1 MYFALKCICIN
12 NINSKKKIGIY
23 NVPRKNINESVNNL
37 INKCSNPLNYH
48 KKSCIAFW
56 NYVDKFNEDINT
68 VKYEIEQMTTENDN
82 TESYFDLQSC
92 VQNDDDTFIADECKI
107 YDH

>member
-1 MYFALKCICIN
+1 MYFAIKCICIN
-12 NINSKKKIGIY
+12 KINSKTNLGIY
-23 NVPRKNINESVNNL
+23 NVPRKNINESVNKL

-68 VKYEIEQMTTENDN
+68 VKYEIEQMTIKNDN

-92 VQNDDDTFIADECKI
+92 IQNDDTFIADECKI
-107 YDH
+107 YDN